1 MESYFKDSNIYAQHW
16 TINWPAFCF
25 NLFLHYFIIEWKRK
39 YDSFSMVDLP
49 GKKLLQL
56 ELQNS
61 LIYLGKL
68 YVHSFTKI

>member
-1 MESYFKDSNIYAQHW
+1 M
-16 TINWPAFCF
+16 F

>member
-1 MESYFKDSNIYAQHW
+1 MESYCKDSNIYAQPLIDQLFVSICFC
-16 TINWPAFCF
+16 TI
-25 NLFLHYFIIEWKRK
+25 FIIEWKRK